1 MRGARSVESLDTA
14 GRPGPLA
21 DLGRSYDDQ
30 QLHDALSEQRVGPGP
45 PTSRRQA
52 PGRSTVLVL
61 FVCLFACFSY
71 GGQFQR
77 TTSSSDSPLFLP
89 RDAMHKCDLCRHAV
103 SVCLSVC
110 VSVRLSRSWILSKC
124 NRILRLF
131 SPRGS
136 IIIAVFAYQT
146 LWRYSDETRMQV
158 EYAEI
163 AILSQYLASSRAVY
177 TATG

>member
-1 MRGARSVESLDTA
+1 VCVCVVSRREQMRGARSVESLDTA

-61 FVCLFACFSY
+61 FVCLLACFSY

-110 VSVRLSRSWILSKC
+110 PSVCHVRGFCQNVIVS
-124 NRILRLF
+124 
-131 SPRGS
+131 
-136 IIIAVFAYQT
+136 
-146 LWRYSDETRMQV
+146 SDFFHHGV
-158 EYAEI
+158 A
-163 AILSQYLASSRAVY
+163 
-177 TATG
+177 